1 MRERKDIE
9 RGALASLITAAQMDT
24 VKANAALDTSRA
36 TPDDVTDPDLRDLF
50 ARVEA
55 AVRENRN
62 PEFFATTSGLSDR
75 AKSIASEL
83 WVDTESVEAASPRLA
98 ALRERGNAR
107 RLLASIQRISDG
119 VKAGKTPTRD
129 ALEQLQTTVDVF
141 SGTVDRKRSLLS
153 DGSRLLDDMAKIED
167 RVVEP
172 AIPTGIESLDMAT
185 GGLQRTLTIIG
196 ALPGVGKSAV
206 LASIVRN
213 MTAQG
218 RKVGF
223 FSLEDEASWLTNRLT
238 ADAAKVSLFA
248 LTSKP
253 LYDAQRDRVAR
264 AWGGIMD
271 TLGRI
276 IVDDTPLMT
285 VDQIVA
291 SARSMVVNDGVEA
304 IMIDHLGE
312 IKLARTDRHDLDV
325 IEVLQQLR
333 LLSKRYKIPVV
344 IAAHLKRRQG
354 LDLNTRPELTDFA
367 FSSGL
372 ERMARVALG
381 LSRGPEG
388 SREIN
393 ITVLK
398 QTNGPAGMS
407 FPVSFI
413 GAVGTVDNAH
423 IPNESLSEMLA
434 GAKSFD
440 ERNQRGG
447 NE

>member
-1 MRERKDIE
+1 MEERKSIE
-9 RGALASLITAAQMDT
+9 RGALASLITVAQLDT
-24 VKANAALDTSRA
+24 AKANAALDSSRA
-36 TPDDVTDPDLRDLF
+36 TPDDMTDPTLRALF
-50 ARVEA
+50 VRIEA

-62 PEFFATTSGLSDR
+62 PEFFTTVSGLPDVAR
-75 AKSIASEL
+75 EVASEL
-83 WVDTESVEAASPRLA
+83 WTDTESVEVAAPRLA
-98 ALRERGNAR
+98 ALRERGNSR
-107 RLLASIQRISDG
+107 RLLAAMQRISEE
-119 VKAGKTPTRD
+119 VRAGRARSID

-141 SGTVDRKRSLLS
+141 SGTMDRKRSLLS
-153 DGSRLLDDMAKIED
+153 DGSRLLDDMQKIAD

-172 AIPTGIESLDMAT
+172 SIPTGIESLDTAT

-196 ALPGVGKSAV
+196 ALPGVGKSAL

-213 MTAQG
+213 MAASG

-253 LYDAQRDRVAR
+253 LYEAQQERVVR
-264 AWGGIMD
+264 AWGGIMEM
-271 TLGRI
+271 LGRV

-304 IMIDHLGE
+304 ILIDHLGE
-312 IKLARTDRHDLDV
+312 IKLNRSDRHDLDV

-333 LLSKRYKIPVV
+333 VLSKRYKIPVV

-354 LDLNTRPELTDFA
+354 LDLNTKPELTDFA

-381 LSRGPEG
+381 LSRGADG
-388 SREIN
+388 SGEIN

-407 FPVSFI
+407 FPVAFA
-413 GAVGTVDNAH
+413 GAVGTVENRA
-423 IPNESLSEMLA
+423 IESESLSVMLA
-434 GAKSFD
+434 GAKAFD
-440 ERNQRGG
+440 DKHKHGG